1 MKPLSLEIVGFGTY
15 CKKTVIDFS
24 LFGSKGLYLITGD
37 TGAGK
42 TTIFDALTYALYGEA
57 SGDNRDESMLR
68 STFADDETETSVH
81 LKFELKGKVFDIKRN
96 PPYKRKAKRGGGMT
110 EQVADATL
118 TLPDGKVITGKKKVT
133 EEIIS
138 ILGIDRNQFTQI
150 VMIAQGDFLKL
161 LTADTETRQKIFRKL
176 FKTDYYDTLQ
186 KVINQETNDLK
197 KDYDIYKNSIMQYFD
212 GLRCDSYC
220 PSSVVEDIQ
229 KIKELEMPLLTSSF
243 DTIQNLL
250 KNEDETL
257 KDVSDC
263 IQKNETELE
272 RYTVIL
278 ENVARM
284 TSLQESLKSVEAAY
298 EEKTVLLDDGAK
310 KLEAEKL
317 NEKIISEKEAEI
329 ALIQKD
335 LPVYD
340 SLEQK
345 KQLIESLLGKIEK
358 EKGSLVTLDADI
370 EKKTDYINSLK
381 KELAE
386 LSSAG
391 ENKQKL
397 LSDIEKVE
405 KRGKELAALQ
415 TEQKRYKTLVAEK
428 ENAEIDLLLIEKEFS
443 EKNTEYTHLFQ
454 AFLNE
459 QAGILAEK
467 LEENVPCPV
476 CGSLVHPN
484 PAKKSYSAPSE
495 SELNKAK
502 KNLDDI
508 QTKALNQKN
517 ILGEKKGL
525 ADASYSSIVEKSAE
539 LNVKPSEQSISLE
552 LQDLR
557 RQYVS
562 LTQLIADEDLR
573 IKRKLSLETMIPE
586 EEALL
591 KQKEADQVQQNMNLE
606 KDKTLLQE
614 QENQE
619 KEIASKLKTSKA
631 EALNN
636 ISSLQSDIDSMR
648 LALET
653 ARSDYEKINGEL
665 TKLKGQAETLQ
676 SQIKSLQKIL
686 NAENLAD
693 DINTIKERQ
702 ADLEKNKQE
711 LHLKYD
717 NVHAC
722 LENNRLAFEQIKK
735 VSEKLLLTENKFE
748 WLNEL
753 SNTANGRI
761 KEKEKIDLETY
772 IQMSY
777 FDRILRRANQR
788 FMIMSGGQ
796 FEFVRRATPSDNR
809 SKSGLEL
816 DVIDHYDGSRRSV
829 KSLSGGE
836 SFEASL
842 SLALGLSDEIQ
853 SSAGGIQLDCMFV
866 DEGFGTLSDEPL
878 TKTINA
884 LLSLTE
890 GNKLVGI
897 ISHVDSLAE
906 RIENKIV
913 VTKEHSGGSTVRI
926 ETAM

>member
-1 MKPLSLEIVGFGTY
+1 MKPLTLEIIGFGTY
-15 CKKTVIDFS
+15 CKKTLIDFTK
-24 LFGSKGLYLITGD
+24 FGSKGLYLIAGD

-42 TTIFDALTYALYGEA
+42 TTIFDAITYALYGEA

-81 LKFELKGKVFDIKRN
+81 LRFELKGKIFDIKRN
-96 PPYKRKAKRGGGMT
+96 PQYKRKSKRGSGMT
-110 EQVADATL
+110 DQTADATL

-138 ILGIDRNQFTQI
+138 ILGIDRNQFSQI

-176 FKTDYYDTLQ
+176 FKTDYYSNLQ
-186 KVINQETNDLK
+186 EIISQDANELK
-197 KDYDIYKNSIMQYFD
+197 KEYDVYKNSIRQYFD

-220 PSSVVEDIQ
+220 PSNIVEDIK
-229 KIKELEMPLLTSSF
+229 KIKESEMPLLTSSF
-243 DTIQNLL
+243 DIIQNLL
-250 KNEDETL
+250 KNEEETL
-257 KDVSDC
+257 KDVSSC
-263 IQKNETELE
+263 IQENETELE

-278 ENVARM
+278 ENVTRM
-284 TSLQESLKSVEAAY
+284 TSLQDSLNSVEKAY
-298 EEKTVLLDDGAK
+298 DEKTVLLNEVEK
-310 KLEAEKL
+310 KLEEEKL

-345 KQLIESLLGKIEK
+345 KQLIESLLVKIKKGKE
-358 EKGSLVTLDADI
+358 SLVTLDADI
-370 EKKTDYINSLK
+370 ENKTNYINSLK
-381 KELAE
+381 KELSG

-397 LSDIEKVE
+397 LSEIEKVE

-415 TEQKRYKTLVAEK
+415 EEQKRYKTFVAEK
-428 ENAEIDLLLIEKEFS
+428 TGAEKELLVIEKEFS
-443 EKNTEYTHLFQ
+443 EKNTEYTYLFQ

-467 LEENVPCPV
+467 LEDNKPCPV

-484 PAKKSYSAPSE
+484 PAKKSFSAPSE

-508 QTKALNQKN
+508 QAKALNQKN

-525 ADASYSSIVEKSAE
+525 ADASYSSIAEKSAE
-539 LNVKPSEQSISLE
+539 LKIDPSEQAISFE
-552 LQDLR
+552 LKNLR
-557 RQYVS
+557 KQYSS
-562 LTQLIADEDLR
+562 LNQLITDENLH
-573 IKRKLSLETMIPE
+573 IKRKLSLENMIPE
-586 EEALL
+586 EELLL
-591 KQKEADQVQQNMNLE
+591 KQLEAEQVQQNMNLE

-619 KEIASKLKTSKA
+619 QEIASKLKNSKA
-631 EALNN
+631 DAINN
-636 ISSLQSDIDSMR
+636 ISSLQGDIDAMR
-648 LALET
+648 QALKA
-653 ARSDYEKINGEL
+653 ARSEYEKVNADV
-665 TKLKGQAETLQ
+665 TKLKGQSETLQ
-676 SQIKSLQKIL
+676 SQIKSLQKAF
-686 NAENLAD
+686 NDENLAD
-693 DINTIKERQ
+693 DVNIIKGRQ
-702 ADLEKNKQE
+702 FDLEANKQE
-711 LHLKYD
+711 LHIKYD

-722 LENNRLAFEQIKK
+722 LENNRIAFEQIKN
-735 VSEKLLLTENKFE
+735 VSEKILLTENKFE

-753 SNTANGRI
+753 SSTANGRI

-796 FEFVRRATPSDNR
+796 FEFVRRAVPSDNR
-809 SKSGLEL
+809 SKTGLEL
-816 DVIDHYDGSRRSV
+816 DIIDHYDGSRRSV

-878 TKTINA
+878 AKTINA

-913 VTKEHSGGSTVRI
+913 VTKEHSGGSTIRM
-926 ETAM
+926 ETA